1 MTRLLSVRR
10 TFTVV
15 LLLAGLFVAVPA
27 TARGATVVGAKTG
40 GTQNFGLNCGN
51 PPGQPCA
58 LTATIQAV
66 DASHQAPGG
75 ATVPAAG
82 VITGWSLSH
91 AGIKTI
97 SWSAAVASSLTV
109 NLRVIR
115 GAGATGIGAGT
126 GPTETLSQT
135 PGTYSFPARLSVR
148 AGDRVG
154 FDLRFAPGDLLLLSG
169 VKGGSGS
176 STGVVAGGIWPDG
189 GSPASYQ
196 SFDGGPPSF
205 ATVYLPMNVTV
216 EPDVDGDGYGDET
229 QDGCPSS
236 PASHGAC
243 PPPPDTSAPET
254 TITKQPKKKSAR
266 KKATFDFESS
276 EGGSTFECAL
286 NDKGVDELLKQFNEC
301 SSPRVYKGL
310 KRGKFTFEVRARDA
324 AGNADPT
331 PATATFKVVKKGKKG
346 RKGR

>member
-1 MTRLLSVRR
+1 MTRLLSVPR
-10 TFTVV
+10 TITAV

-27 TARGATVVGAKTG
+27 AARGATVVGAKTG
-40 GTQNFGLNCGN
+40 GTQNFGLGCGN
-51 PPGQPCA
+51 PSSQPCA
-58 LTATIQAV
+58 LTATNQAV
-66 DASHQAPGG
+66 DPSHQAPGG
-75 ATVPAAG
+75 PTVPVAG

-91 AGIKTI
+91 AGIKT
-97 SWSAAVASSLTV
+97 STWSAAVASSLTV

-126 GPTETLSQT
+126 GPTEALSQA
-135 PGTYSFPARLSVR
+135 PGTYSFPARLSVQ

-154 FDLRFAPGDLLLLSG
+154 FDVRFAPGDLFFF
-169 VKGGSGS
+169 GGIGGALGS
-176 STGVVAGGIWPDG
+176 AISTSAIWPDG

-196 SFDGGPPSF
+196 SIDGGPPSF

-236 PASHGAC
+236 PVSHGAC

-286 NDKGVDELLKQFNEC
+286 QGKGVDELLKQFNEC
-301 SSPRVYKGL
+301 SSPRVYRGL
-310 KRGKFTFEVRARDA
+310 KRGKFTFEVRATDGADNTDA
-324 AGNADPT
+324 TA
-331 PATATFKVVKKGKKG
+331 ATATFQVVKKKAKKAKKG
-346 RKGR
+346 K